1 MRGETFDGGENALQA
16 KARAGRAMVSAR
28 AKAMWEEYR
37 KSNSAGDVPARCP
50 KRLVLELLGCDP
62 TDVAERR
69 EKGQAVLNMLCLTS
83 RIQTIPFRVVP
94 GRPSYDK
101 GYYDYDKDAGLGR
114 SVTVYNSPSMSGEPV
129 DGESFLET
137 LCHEFC
143 HHWDVQALKLK
154 DCYHTPGFYRRV
166 ENLYR
171 KLTS

>member
-1 MRGETFDGGENALQA
+1 MTGETFGRSENPMRA
-16 KARAGRAMVSAR
+16 KAGRAKASAR
-28 AKAMWEEYR
+28 AKAMWEEYE
-37 KSNSAGDVPARCP
+37 KSNSAGDTPARCSR
-50 KRLVLELLGCDP
+50 RLVLELLGCDP

-83 RIQTIPFRVVP
+83 RISTLPLEITPR
-94 GRPSYDK
+94 RPSDDK
-101 GYYDYDKDAGLGR
+101 GYYDYDRETGFGR
-114 SVTVYNSPSMSGEPV
+114 SITIFNNPGMSGEPV